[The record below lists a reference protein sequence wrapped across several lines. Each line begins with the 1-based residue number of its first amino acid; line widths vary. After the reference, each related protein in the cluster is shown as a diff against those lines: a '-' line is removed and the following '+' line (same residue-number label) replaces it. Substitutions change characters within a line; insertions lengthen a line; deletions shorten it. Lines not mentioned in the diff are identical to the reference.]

1 MKKKNFKNEMF
12 FLTFNQ
18 KNDKIDFTINC
29 QTSFPSLVY
38 GREFSLNDL
47 QKISKYFNLFDSI
60 DECFADFKLKFDDN
74 NYEMILNDINS
85 KITLKIKTNVAN
97 KDFNLDIPIKKPEQ
111 EKIYCK
117 FIFPNSNNKY
127 NYYNDNESLSIKLID
142 KIDKYLD
149 KKMTI
154 FTNNM
159 YPKIDESGS
168 ESDSEKEN
176 KRIKKMK
183 TKKIFEKS
191 TIIENDFE
199 KRLLIS
205 FIKENDK
212 TKTEIFP
219 VLLFKSSV
227 DGDSSQKFHEK
238 CDFNGATLTLVR
250 SETGRRF
257 GGYTSI
263 SWDKNIGDYNAK
275 GDNFIFS
282 LDARK
287 YHKR

>member
-1 MKKKNFKNEMF
+1 
-12 FLTFNQ
+12 
-18 KNDKIDFTINC
+18 
-29 QTSFPSLVY
+29 
-38 GREFSLNDL
+38 
-47 QKISKYFNLFDSI
+47 
-60 DECFADFKLKFDDN
+60 
-74 NYEMILNDINS
+74 MILNDINS
-85 KITLKIKTNVAN
+85 KITLKIKTNIAN

-117 FIFPNSNNKY
+117 FIFSNSNNNY

-159 YPKIDESGS
+159 YPKINESGS
-168 ESDSEKEN
+168 ESDSENEN

-191 TIIENDFE
+191 TIIENDYE

-212 TKTEIFP
+212 TKTEIYP

>member
-85 KITLKIKTNVAN
+85 KITLKIKTNIAN

-159 YPKIDESGS
+159 YPKINESGS
-168 ESDSEKEN
+168 ESDSENEN

-183 TKKIFEKS
+183 TKKLFEKS

-205 FIKENDK
+205 FFKENDK
-212 TKTEIFP
+212 TKTEICP

-227 DGDSSQKFHEK
+227 DGDAAQKFHEK
-238 CDFNGATLTLVR
+238 CDYNGATITLVR

-257 GGYTSI
+257 GGYNSI
-263 SWDKNIGDYNAK
+263 SWDKNLGDYNSK

-287 YHKR
+287 